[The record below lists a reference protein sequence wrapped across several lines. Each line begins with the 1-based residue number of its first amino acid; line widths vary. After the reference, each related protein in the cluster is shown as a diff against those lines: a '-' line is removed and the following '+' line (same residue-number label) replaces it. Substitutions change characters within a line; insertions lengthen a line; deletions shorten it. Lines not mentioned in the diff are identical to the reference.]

1 MNTERPAAAAGKL
14 TDLSFRLQY
23 ETLRS
28 LLFKNG
34 VALQLM
40 ADLEADLNHLD
51 HSDAHIQRPVQ
62 RLLDETLL
70 MAQELNILTGNRHR
84 SLYGVIESIHG
95 QLRAVFAA
103 EPESG
108 RWPLAVPLSADE
120 AFTSRI
126 VGGKAAGLA
135 TLRQHFPD
143 RIPEGFVITTA
154 AYRAFIEANGL
165 TDRIRLLLGD
175 LDVMT
180 DHPRFRERTGA
191 IRELILA
198 APVPEPIREAIQR
211 QADRVAGAAAGTWA
225 VRSSAW
231 KEDEAF
237 SFAGQFDSKLNVRT
251 ADLTDAYRAV
261 LASRFSNRA
270 VAYRLHCGLR
280 EVDTPMAVLFMPMI
294 DARAAGVIYTADPQH
309 PDSGCMVLCAV
320 RGLADRMIRG
330 EEEGE
335 IQYLARSPQA
345 EQVPARQAPRHGAA
359 GGAGEA
365 SVVAESIAAEI
376 GRLADSAARAL
387 GHEMDLEWVLDRQ
400 DRLWLLQGRRLRV
413 SGPER
418 ARAGGAGREPP
429 LLESGFTL
437 APGRAEGPVEC
448 LRAQQAPEIRRQAPV
463 LVIDQGTPAF
473 APLLPRI
480 AALLIEHG
488 NPVGHLA
495 ALVREFRVPAIYG
508 LEDGARLLRPD
519 DVISVDATRRRIY
532 RGSRW
537 PEVRDRVLARVASPS
552 SRTPAGPL
560 HELVLALNLTD
571 PYASSFKARN
581 CRSIHDVIRFIH
593 EMSVR
598 SMFRLGDRQNRFWKS
613 SLKRLDSRLPIKLR
627 LVDLDGCTPAGKSRL
642 GPEEVES
649 RPFQALWRGV
659 ADPRVAWDRKQV
671 HHLENMPRD
680 FVEQVLGGSRGPRR
694 SGDANYAIVAADYLN
709 FNARFAFHYA
719 MLDAI
724 VSPSKESNHV
734 HFRFRGGGG
743 DEAQRI
749 RRATFLETV
758 LRHHH
763 FGVDRR
769 GDLVTAWLRSYPRA
783 DSERALE
790 MLGRLMA
797 CSRQLDMFLVSDDMI
812 EAFIQRFLSEDYSA
826 FR

>member
-1 MNTERPAAAAGKL
+1 MKTERPDASAGKL
-14 TDLSFRLQY
+14 TDMTFRHQY
-23 ETLRS
+23 EILRS

-40 ADLEADLNHLD
+40 SDLEADLNHLD
-51 HSDAHIQRPVQ
+51 YSDSHIQRPVQ

-84 SLYGVIESIHG
+84 SLYGVIENIRG
-95 QLRAVFAA
+95 QVRSVFQA
-103 EPESG
+103 EPETG
-108 RWPLAVPLSADE
+108 RWPLAVPLNADE
-120 AFTSRI
+120 SFAPRI

-143 RIPEGFVITTA
+143 LIPQGFVITTA
-154 AYRAFIEANGL
+154 AYRLFIDANGL
-165 TDRIRLLLGD
+165 ADRIRILLGD

-198 APVPEPIREAIQR
+198 APVPEPIREAIER
-211 QADRVAGAAAGTWA
+211 QAGLMAGAAAGAWA

-231 KEDEAF
+231 KEDEGF
-237 SFAGQFDSKLNVRT
+237 SFAGQFDSKLNVGT
-251 ADLTDAYRAV
+251 VDLVDAYRSV

-270 VAYRLHCGLR
+270 VTYRLHCGLR

-294 DARAAGVIYTADPQH
+294 DAQAAGVIYTTDPQE
-309 PDSGCMVLCAV
+309 PDSGSMVLCAV

-330 EEEGE
+330 EQEGE
-335 IQYLARSPQA
+335 IQYLSRSPQPERVETRRSPRPAA
-345 EQVPARQAPRHGAA
+345 EDRKESAPL
-359 GGAGEA
+359 
-365 SVVAESIAAEI
+365 VAESAAAEI
-376 GRLADSAARAL
+376 GRIADRAAQVF
-387 GHEMDLEWVLDRQ
+387 GHEMDLEWALDRQ
-400 DRLWLLQGRRLRV
+400 GRIWLLQGRRLGL
-413 SGPER
+413 SAPER
-418 ARAGGAGREPP
+418 TRAGGTGQEPP
-429 LLESGFTL
+429 LLESGYTL

-448 LRAQQAPEIRRQAPV
+448 LRAQDRPEIQRKAPV

-508 LEDGARLLRPD
+508 LEDGAHLLRPD
-519 DVISVDATRRRIY
+519 DVISVDATKRRIY

-537 PEVRDRVLARVASPS
+537 PEVRERVLARVASPQA
-552 SRTPAGPL
+552 RTPTGPL
-560 HELVLALNLTD
+560 YERVLALNLTD
-571 PYASSFKARN
+571 SYASSFKARN

-593 EMSVR
+593 EMSIR
-598 SMFRLGDRQNRFWKS
+598 SMFHFGDRQNRFWKS
-613 SLKRLDSRLPIKLR
+613 SVKRLDSRLPIKLR
-627 LVDLDGCTPAGKSRL
+627 LVDLDGCTPPGKSVL
-642 GPEEVES
+642 KPEDVDS
-649 RPFQALWRGV
+649 SPFQALWRGV
-659 ADPRVAWDRKQV
+659 ADPRVAWDRKPV
-671 HHLENMPRD
+671 YHLENMPRD

-694 SGDANYAIVAADYLN
+694 SGDTNYAIVAADYLN

-724 VSPSKESNHV
+724 VSPSRESNHV

-743 DEAQRI
+743 DETQRI
-749 RRATFLETV
+749 RRATFLEAV
-758 LRHHH
+758 LRNHH

-790 MLGRLMA
+790 MLARLMA

-812 EAFIQRFLSEDYSA
+812 EAFIRRFLNEDYSA